1 MAFSLYIYVS
11 RGDNVLPFNARFC
24 PVCENRHRRRLVEVG
39 IYTRERVYYSIEYWW
54 NFNQWEFYCLLMGD
68 KDSECGA
75 KKLKI
80 GIILLTAIT
89 GQQMIPFRK

>member
-39 IYTRERVYYSIEYWW
+39 IYARERVYYSMEY
-54 NFNQWEFYCLLMGD
+54 
-68 KDSECGA
+68 
-75 KKLKI
+75 
-80 GIILLTAIT
+80 
-89 GQQMIPFRK
+89 